1 MVFPKLDQIPTNVQI
16 VGNNGFA
23 TNAFVMFLTKLVNK
37 LNAGTSD
44 LATQINAVTQRISSI
59 VANYTVPVGNY
70 SVLANATSG
79 AIIVTLPLAS
89 TATTYIIGITKTDS
103 SANIVTI
110 QRSGSDL
117 ICGSTSQ
124 TLLYQNE
131 VLNFISD
138 GTNWQLA
145 N

>member
-1 MVFPKLDQIPTNVQI
+1 MIFPKLDPIPTSTQI
-16 VGNNGFA
+16 VSNNGFP

-37 LNAGTSD
+37 LNAGTTD

-59 VANYTVPVGNY
+59 VVNYTVPVGNY
-70 SVLANATSG
+70 SILADATAG
-79 AIIVTLPLAS
+79 AITVTLPLSS
-89 TATTYIIGITKTDS
+89 TATTYIVGITKTDS
-103 SANIVTI
+103 SVNTVTI
-110 QRSGSDL
+110 VRSGTDL
-117 ICGSTSQ
+117 ICGATSQ